1 MQPFAQPFAKYILYC
16 GLHLRNRAVVK
27 DRKVWHKKKAT
38 DFVEMVALLNCPFK
52 KNSKLIH
59 YKYTIFREVR
69 TLWPNTR
76 PILYIK
82 N

>member
-38 DFVEMVALLNCPFK
+38 DFVEMVALLNCPLK
-52 KNSKLIH
+52 KIVNQYNANIRFLERFELYSLIQG
-59 YKYTIFREVR
+59 
-69 TLWPNTR
+69 
-76 PILYIK
+76 
-82 N
+82 